1 MEAMVHY
8 ATALGASPGRGG
20 YAEAMVAGKLVQTCR
35 ERLARLFNGAGPERF
50 VFTLNCTDSICTAVH
65 GLIQPM
71 LRQGQRVH
79 LVATEMEH
87 NSILRPFN
95 TLRRDW
101 GGLVE
106 VTYVAC
112 DPRTGHVD
120 PAAVARALR
129 GDTRL
134 VAVQHASNVTGV
146 VQPVEEIVSVC
157 KAAGVPTL
165 VDAAQT
171 AGHLPIDVRAL
182 GAEIVT
188 FPGHKGLLGPSG
200 TGVLY
205 LALGME
211 ERIEPVRQGGTGG
224 AAEGEYQPIDM
235 PMRYEAGTSNAIG
248 IVGLSDGVGWALGH
262 GVESIRRHERQIV
275 ERFLSSYGDGA
286 DFPGL
291 RLLGPRESGSRVA
304 VFSFACENLDPQEA
318 AALLEDQYGI
328 LVRAGMLCAP
338 RAQRLLGSE
347 AGGGVLRVSFGP
359 FNTLA
364 EVDRVADALRAVAA
378 GTAGSR
384 LGAGEE
390 AE

>member
-1 MEAMVHY
+1 MVHY
-8 ATALGASPGRGG
+8 ATSLGASPGRGG
-20 YAEAMVAGKLVQTCR
+20 YAEAMVAGRVVQRCR
-35 ERLARLFNGAGPERF
+35 ERLARLFNGTGPERF
-50 VFTLNCTDSICTAVH
+50 VFTLNCTDSICMAVH

-71 LRQGQRVH
+71 LRQRQRVH
-79 LVATEMEH
+79 LVATAMEH

-101 GGLVE
+101 GGLAD

-112 DPRTGHVD
+112 DPRTGRVD
-120 PAAVARALR
+120 AEAVARALR
-129 GDTRL
+129 AETRL

-146 VQPVEEIVSVC
+146 IQPVEEIVRLC
-157 KAAGVPTL
+157 RAAGVPTL

-182 GAEIVT
+182 GAEMVT

-205 LALGME
+205 LAPGME

-224 AAEGEYQPIDM
+224 AAEGEFQPMEM

-248 IVGLSDGVGWALGH
+248 IVGLSEGVAWVLRQGI
-262 GVESIRRHERQIV
+262 ENIRRHESDIV
-275 ERFLSSYGDGA
+275 ERFLGTYGDGA
-286 DFPGL
+286 AFPGL
-291 RLLGPRESGSRVA
+291 RLLGPKEPNQRLA
-304 VFSFACENLDPQEA
+304 VFSFACENVDPQEVA
-318 AALLEDQYGI
+318 GLLEDQYGI

-338 RAQRLLGSE
+338 RAQRAPGSE
-347 AGGGVLRVSFGP
+347 AGGGVMRISFGP

-364 EVDRVADALRAVAA
+364 EVDRVTAALRAVAA
-378 GTAGSR
+378 GTAG
-384 LGAGEE
+384 
-390 AE
+390 